1 MLNRP
6 NAPAIQFWI
15 QALLSVSFALV
26 ACEGAD
32 SDGSGSNANGGNSN
46 TPNGGSNAVGG
57 SQSRG
62 GSKATGGTSNTKNSS
77 LPMAGTS
84 SGSGGTSVT
93 VSETSS
99 GGTLGGAGTS
109 STSSTSNDRSRCKRG
124 VAYGYHSDADL
135 TVLSP
140 KVVWWYNWHYAPDSS
155 LSTGLYKQL
164 SVDYVPMVWGPK
176 IKLSDIESQLPDS
189 ATTLLGYNEPN
200 FFAQANVS
208 AADAAKQW
216 PTVQAIAD
224 KKGLR
229 LVSPAVNYCG
239 GGCFDT
245 DPFSYLKA
253 FFKACTSC
261 RVDVI
266 AVHIYVGCQITSGN
280 HAQWLIDHLKRYQTE
295 FSQPIWLT
303 EFACNDARNVAEQ
316 KAFLEDAV
324 AYLEATPRIERYA
337 WFAGRADNV
346 PYVDLLGASGQLTE
360 LGQAYVNA
368 QVNVDCKP

>member
-1 MLNRP
+1 MLNRSKVIT
-6 NAPAIQFWI
+6 IQLGTI
-15 QALLSVSFALV
+15 ALLSVSLTLV
-26 ACEGAD
+26 ACEDTD
-32 SDGSGSNANGGNSN
+32 SDGGNSN
-46 TPNGGSNAVGG
+46 TNGGSNAGDG
-57 SQSRG
+57 SQNKG
-62 GSKATGGTSNTKNSS
+62 GSKATDSTANTNNSS
-77 LPMAGTS
+77 SPMAGTS
-84 SGSGGTSVT
+84 SGSGGTSGT
-93 VSETSS
+93 VKETSS

-109 STSSTSNDRSRCKRG
+109 SPSNDRSRCKRG
-124 VAYGYHSDADL
+124 IAYGFHSDADL

-140 KVVWWYNWHYAPDSS
+140 KVVWWYNWHFAPDNS
-155 LSTGLYKQL
+155 LSAGLYKQL
-164 SVDYVPMVWGPK
+164 DVEYVPMVWGPK
-176 IKLSDIESQLPDS
+176 IKLSDVESQLPDS

-245 DPFSYLKA
+245 DPFSYLEA

-266 AVHIYVGCQITSGN
+266 AVHIYVGCRITSGN